1 MITEHKFRKGQTIN
15 VKPTAGPLRPARIVS
30 VTNQTTLVVSLNKG
44 NTATVTVAQN
54 TGKTSKPRLASQ

>member
-1 MITEHKFRKGQTIN
+1 MITEQKFRKGQTIM
-15 VKPTAGPLRPARIVS
+15 VKPTDAAIRPARIIS

-54 TGKTSKPRLASQ
+54 TAKTSKPRLASQ